1 MSISRRKFLTY
12 CAAMPALTF
21 STTSFA
27 NWNGRYLVLVELKG
41 ANDGLNTLAPYESDD
56 YFKLRPKI
64 GLRRNDVIP
73 VGESPVVGPL
83 GLQNSLKGA
92 ERVLE
97 EDLAILQGVG
107 YPNQNRSHFK
117 SIAIWETGG
126 DGNQSRT
133 SGWLVD
139 SLERLYGP
147 SDVAA
152 HGASLEGSLGLFSR
166 GSGSYVSM
174 SRLNQ
179 LKDIKTDMTSATRN
193 KLMQKIVSK
202 KNNLANASAQLD
214 KKLSSFSSASL
225 PVRMPHGDFGGQLT
239 DVLRVIGSD
248 TGLPVM
254 HVQHGSFDTHEGQK
268 WRHPRLLKDLA
279 EGLGA
284 FRQNLIKMD
293 RWNDVLVMTYSE
305 FGRRAAE
312 NGAEGTDHGTASV
325 QFVVGGRVQPG
336 LFGDYPDLG
345 KLVDGDLVHTLDY
358 RALYEQVCSKWL
370 GDAQNAWRAYQD
382 NRLTGLLKTS
392 A

>member
-12 CAAMPALTF
+12 CTAMPALMHATD
-21 STTSFA
+21 SLA
-27 NWNGRYLVLVELKG
+27 NWNGRYLILVELKG

-56 YFKLRPKI
+56 YFKLRPRI
-64 GLRRNDVIP
+64 GLRRDEVIP

-83 GLQNSLKGA
+83 GLQSSLQGTQQA
-92 ERVLE
+92 LE

-133 SGWLVD
+133 SGWLVE
-139 SLERLYGP
+139 SLERLYGAG
-147 SDVAA
+147 DVAA

-179 LKDIKTDMTSATRN
+179 LKDIKTDTTSATRN
-193 KLMQKIVSK
+193 KLMQRIVSK
-202 KNNLANASAQLD
+202 KNNLANASARLD
-214 KKLSSFSSASL
+214 KKLGSFPAASL
-225 PVRMPHGDFGGQLT
+225 PVRMPYGDFGGQLT

-248 TGLPVM
+248 TRLPVM

-293 RWNDVLVMTYSE
+293 RWSDVLVMTYSE

-325 QFVVGGRVQPG
+325 QFVLGGRVRPG

-358 RALYEQVCSKWL
+358 RALYEQVCSTWL
-370 GDAQNAWRAYQD
+370 GDTRNPWRVYQD
-382 NRLTGLLKTS
+382 DRLAGLLKT
-392 A
+392 

>member
-12 CAAMPALTF
+12 CAAMPALTYAMDGL
-21 STTSFA
+21 A

-73 VGESPVVGPL
+73 IGESPVVGPL
-83 GLQNSLKGA
+83 GLQNSLQGA

-139 SLERLYGP
+139 SLERLYGAG
-147 SDVAA
+147 DVAA

-174 SRLNQ
+174 TRLNQ
-179 LKDIKTDMTSATRN
+179 LKDIKTDTTLAKRN

-202 KNNLANASAQLD
+202 KNTLANASAQLD

-225 PVRMPHGDFGGQLT
+225 PVRMPHGDLGGQLT
-239 DVLRVIGSD
+239 DVLRVIGSE
-248 TGLPVM
+248 TRLPVM

-284 FRQNLIKMD
+284 FRQNLIKMG

-325 QFVVGGRVQPG
+325 QFVVGGRVTPG
-336 LFGDYPDLG
+336 LYGSYPDLG

-358 RALYEQVCSKWL
+358 RALYDQVCSSWL
-370 GDAQNAWRAYQD
+370 GDDGHSWAEYRD
-382 NRLTGLLKTS
+382 DSLKGIFS

>member
-12 CAAMPALTF
+12 CAAMPALTYAIDGL
-21 STTSFA
+21 A

-64 GLRRNDVIP
+64 GLRSNDVIP
-73 VGESPVVGPL
+73 IGESPVVGPL
-83 GLQNSLKGA
+83 GLQNSLQGA

-107 YPNQNRSHFK
+107 YPYQNRSHFK

-139 SLERLYGP
+139 SLERLYGAG
-147 SDVAA
+147 DVAA

-179 LKDIKTDMTSATRN
+179 LKDIKTDTTLAKRN

-202 KNNLANASAQLD
+202 KNTLATASAQLD
-214 KKLSSFSSASL
+214 KKLSSFSAASL
-225 PVRMPHGDFGGQLT
+225 PVRMPHGDLGGQLT
-239 DVLRVIGSD
+239 DVLRVIGSE
-248 TGLPVM
+248 TRLPVM

-284 FRQNLIKMD
+284 FRQNLIKMG

-325 QFVVGGRVQPG
+325 QFVVGGRVSPG
-336 LFGDYPDLG
+336 LYGSYPDLG

-358 RALYEQVCSKWL
+358 RALYDQVCSNWL
-370 GDAQNAWRAYQD
+370 GDDGHSWEQYRD
-382 NRLTGLLKTS
+382 DSLKGIFG

>member
-1 MSISRRKFLTY
+1 MS
-12 CAAMPALTF
+12 
-21 STTSFA
+21 
-27 NWNGRYLVLVELKG
+27 
-41 ANDGLNTLAPYESDD
+41 
-56 YFKLRPKI
+56 
-64 GLRRNDVIP
+64 
-73 VGESPVVGPL
+73 PL
-83 GLQNSLKGA
+83 
-92 ERVLE
+92 
-97 EDLAILQGVG
+97 
-107 YPNQNRSHFK
+107 
-117 SIAIWETGG
+117 
-126 DGNQSRT
+126 
-133 SGWLVD
+133 
-139 SLERLYGP
+139 
-147 SDVAA
+147 
-152 HGASLEGSLGLFSR
+152 
-166 GSGSYVSM
+166 
-174 SRLNQ
+174 
-179 LKDIKTDMTSATRN
+179 
-193 KLMQKIVSK
+193 
-202 KNNLANASAQLD
+202 
-214 KKLSSFSSASL
+214 
-225 PVRMPHGDFGGQLT
+225 
-239 DVLRVIGSD
+239 
-248 TGLPVM
+248 LPVM

>member
-12 CAAMPALTF
+12 CAAMPALTYALDGL
-21 STTSFA
+21 A

-64 GLRRNDVIP
+64 GLRSNDVIP
-73 VGESPVVGPL
+73 IGESPVVGPL
-83 GLQNSLKGA
+83 GLQNSLQGA

-97 EDLAILQGVG
+97 EDRAILQGVG

-139 SLERLYGP
+139 SLERLYGAG
-147 SDVAA
+147 DVAA

-179 LKDIKTDMTSATRN
+179 LKDIKTDTTLAKRN

-202 KNNLANASAQLD
+202 KNTLATASAQLD
-214 KKLSSFSSASL
+214 KKLSSFSAASL
-225 PVRMPHGDFGGQLT
+225 PVRMPHGDLGGQLT
-239 DVLRVIGSD
+239 DVLRVIGSE
-248 TGLPVM
+248 TRLPVM

-284 FRQNLIKMD
+284 FRQNLIKMG

-325 QFVVGGRVQPG
+325 QFVVGGHQSRALWFLPG
-336 LFGDYPDLG
+336 L
-345 KLVDGDLVHTLDY
+345 
-358 RALYEQVCSKWL
+358 REIS
-370 GDAQNAWRAYQD
+370 
-382 NRLTGLLKTS
+382 
-392 A
+392 